1 MPSVSVPV
9 PVLVSVLLPVAIGSA
24 TVMLPVPPNVM
35 LFVPLIEL
43 PDATLSVSKPLS
55 AIILLSLSSVINPLY
70 RAAVAE
76 LLVKAPAPPAPVP
89 LSVKGSAVPSEN
101 PFRSRV
107 APEATI
113 VPASVVPN
121 GVFVAPPAAPSI
133 SVPSLIIV
141 SPV

>member
-1 MPSVSVPV
+1 MPFLVTVPEVV
-9 PVLVSVLLPVAIGSA
+9 PIMLARLLAGA
-24 TVMLPVPPNVM
+24 VPSRVNPNVAPVM
-35 LFVPLIEL
+35 MPVFDSTMSPLF
-43 PDATLSVSKPLS
+43 
-55 AIILLSLSSVINPLY
+55 AIMLLSLPSVINPLKVT
-70 RAAVAE
+70 AVAE